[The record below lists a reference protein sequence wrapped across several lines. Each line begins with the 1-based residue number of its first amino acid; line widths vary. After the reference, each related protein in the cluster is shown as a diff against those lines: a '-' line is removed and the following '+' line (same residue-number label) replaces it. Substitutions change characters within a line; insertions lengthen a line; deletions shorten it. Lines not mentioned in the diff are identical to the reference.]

1 MLIAVASLQE
11 IFHHSCD
18 PLVPPHRASITH
30 AYALQQYNKALKL
43 LTSPSNVETPP
54 EILLTCCILFAAFE
68 MFQNNPSL
76 STMHVYS
83 GL

>member
-1 MLIAVASLQE
+1 MKHSQHVIAV
-11 IFHHSCD
+11 H
-18 PLVPPHRASITH
+18 PL
-30 AYALQQYNKALKL
+30 YALQQYNKALKL

-54 EILLTCCILFAAFE
+54 EILLTCCILFAAFK